1 MAELTLFHNPRCS
14 KSREALALL
23 RERGIEPQIVEYL
36 THPPSAA
43 QLEALIAKLGMK
55 PEALVRKGEA
65 IYKEKFAGKSLSD
78 AEWLE
83 ALATH
88 RAAHRHQGFARRRR
102 APAGAGVGAPVI
114 APGTAAEPHAH
125 ASHPHPVVLR
135 MTASAPSSRAAAPGR
150 SAVRAP
156 SHGRSPLKRIT
167 VAPCTGPM
175 LACSLT

>member
-1 MAELTLFHNPRCS
+1 MAKTPVRIYHNPRCS

-88 RAAHRHQGFARRRR
+88 PILIER
-102 APAGAGVGAPVI
+102 PI
-114 APGTAAEPHAH
+114 AIKD
-125 ASHPHPVVLR
+125 
-135 MTASAPSSRAAAPGR
+135 SRAVVGR
-150 SAVRAP
+150 PPERV
-156 SHGRSPLKRIT
+156 LE
-167 VAPCTGPM
+167 
-175 LACSLT
+175 LL